1 MNTCITPLETII
13 GKTTD
18 ILNSSALN
26 SGPMSLL
33 CEFIEREIKD
43 VIDTA
48 PIDLDGAVSEANR
61 ALNRAYQELD
71 DLIELLSTQPDSLA
85 LKQALGQADNAYYS
99 GEGRLKEDLEE
110 GERGDGLADFIAATI
125 HEHNSESGIVSM
137 RSVNESLKDGQSRIE
152 ACIEQIEQLTSAPTS
167 RPRPSQ

>member
-1 MNTCITPLETII
+1 MKTCITPLETII

-43 VIDTA
+43 VIDTDTV
-48 PIDLDGAVSEANR
+48 DLDSAVSEANR

-71 DLIELLSTQPDSLA
+71 DLIESLSTQPDSLPLKHA
-85 LKQALGQADNAYYS
+85 LIQADNAYYS
-99 GEGRLKEDLEE
+99 GEGRLTEDLEE
-110 GERGDGLADFIAATI
+110 GERGDGLADFIAQTI
-125 HEHNSESGIVSM
+125 HEHSTESGIVPM
-137 RSVNESLKDGQSRIE
+137 RALNEYLKAGQSHLE
-152 ACIEQIEQLTSAPTS
+152 ACIEQIEQLTSAPTAH
-167 RPRPSQ
+167 PRPSQ